1 MVTSRSRTR
10 EMVLR
15 IAWRATAAKVS
26 KGRPQS
32 PLVVSAETKPLCII
46 MHITRKCYK
55 NITILLRNEHFVDLN
70 KMSATI
76 LQWYRTTKTGGRT
89 HGNDGND

>member
-15 IAWRATAAKVS
+15 IAWRAIAAKVS

-32 PLVVSAETKPLCII
+32 PLVVSAETKPHAAKQTTC
-46 MHITRKCYK
+46 RSGDCEGVKG
-55 NITILLRNEHFVDLN
+55 
-70 KMSATI
+70 ATAKPPCRSRRSEI
-76 LQWYRTTKTGGRT
+76 PLHNHAHHAEMLQK
-89 HGNDGND
+89 HNDTFAE

>member
-1 MVTSRSRTR
+1 MGQGGDRKAP
-10 EMVLR
+10 LPL
-15 IAWRATAAKVS
+15 
-26 KGRPQS
+26 PQERN
-32 PLVVSAETKPLCII
+32 PPCII

-76 LQWYRTTKTGGRT
+76 PQGYRTTKTGGKT